1 MKIEVNAKIHPSED
15 PDKVTEAVE
24 NIFPEINLSVE
35 ENQVKGKSTN
45 KNSLEKLKNKIGLQ
59 AIRDTARKELEKNR
73 EKKSIRFS
81 LNKQVATVDKVN
93 FSTGETPLG
102 SIEVRIEARDIE
114 GLIDYL
120 APKKEER

>member
-1 MKIEVNAKIHPSED
+1 MKIEVKAKIHPSED
-15 PDKVTEAVE
+15 PDKVTESVK
-24 NIFPEINLSVE
+24 NIFPEIDLSVK

-73 EKKSIRFS
+73 ENQSIQFS

-102 SIEVRIEARDIE
+102 SIEVRIEAKDIE
-114 GLIDYL
+114 ELIDYL
-120 APKKEER
+120 VSKKEER

>member
-59 AIRDTARKELEKNR
+59 AIRDTARKELEKI
-73 EKKSIRFS
+73 EKKIYSIFTKQTGGNRRQSEFLYRRNSIRI
-81 LNKQVATVDKVN
+81 N
-93 FSTGETPLG
+93 
-102 SIEVRIEARDIE
+102 
-114 GLIDYL
+114 
-120 APKKEER
+120 